1 MTEERVRAGLV
12 DRREIGLDLAQV
24 LLAGVRE
31 EADRRSVAM
40 GAAVVDLGGSVV
52 AALRMDGAQLPALD
66 LATDKAY
73 TAVSFDF
80 ATEFWAAST
89 RPDGADWG
97 LATSLRGRIV
107 VFAGGLPIRA
117 DGALV
122 GGLGVSG
129 SASAVDRACAEAG
142 LRAAGLEVPE

>member
-1 MTEERVRAGLV
+1 MPDERERAGFV
-12 DRREIGLDLAQV
+12 DRREVGLDLAQAV
-24 LLAGVRE
+24 LAGVRQ
-31 EADRRSVAM
+31 EAERRSVAM
-40 GAAVVDLGGSVV
+40 GAAVVDLGGNVV
-52 AALRMDGAQLPALD
+52 AAMRMDGAQLPALD

-80 ATEFWAAST
+80 PTEFWAAST
-89 RPDGADWG
+89 RPEGSDWG
-97 LATSLRGRIV
+97 LATTLRGRIV